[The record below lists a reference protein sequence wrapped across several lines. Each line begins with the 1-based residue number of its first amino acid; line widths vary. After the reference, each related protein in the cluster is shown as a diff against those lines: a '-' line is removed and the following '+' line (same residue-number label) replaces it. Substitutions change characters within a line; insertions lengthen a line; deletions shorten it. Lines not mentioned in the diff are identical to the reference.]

1 MTGFKL
7 YFEWP
12 QGGPTGELSPQ
23 ALDAETLDMA
33 KMQAAM
39 IYAGASFHRTPP
51 QAYRIEGP
59 GGMAVYRFPE
69 RAWAAQ

>member
-1 MTGFKL
+1 M
-7 YFEWP
+7 YFEW
-12 QGGPTGELSPQ
+12 QEGAAIGELQPH
-23 ALDAETLDMA
+23 ALDAETLEGA

-51 QAYRIEGP
+51 KAYRIEGP

-69 RAWAAQ
+69 HAWAAQ